1 MPVRFLCPA
10 CHQLLSIAS
19 RKVGSEVDCPKCRS
33 IIIVPDP
40 RDEQAAEPSNPF
52 EHAGL
57 EQVLSAISE
66 HETLAPKTGP
76 LKDSL
81 PATSL
86 LHQPPTKSPKT
97 SGDDSFVVIS
107 RRVLYLQAAL
117 LALVA
122 IVAFVCGYLIG
133 SGK

>member
-33 IIIVPDP
+33 TIIVPDP
-40 RDEQAAEPSNPF
+40 RDEQAPESANPF

-57 EQVLSAISE
+57 EQALSTISAR
-66 HETLAPKTGP
+66 ETPAPKTAP
-76 LKDSL
+76 PSNSL
-81 PATSL
+81 SAAPL
-86 LHQPPTKSPKT
+86 LHQPPTNSPKA
-97 SGDDSFVVIS
+97 SGADSFVVIS

-117 LALVA
+117 LAIVA

-133 SGK
+133 NGK

>member
-33 IIIVPDP
+33 TIIVPDP
-40 RDEQAAEPSNPF
+40 HDEQAPEPSNPF

-57 EQVLSAISE
+57 EAALSAISASE
-66 HETLAPKTGP
+66 KPAPKTAP
-76 LKDSL
+76 PTDSL
-81 PATSL
+81 PAMPL
-86 LHQPPTKSPKT
+86 LHQPPTNPAKT
-97 SGDDSFVVIS
+97 SDDDSFVVIS
-107 RRVLYLQAAL
+107 RRVLYLQATL

-122 IVAFVCGYLIG
+122 IVAFVCGYFIG

>member
-10 CHQLLSIAS
+10 CHQLLSIAL

-40 RDEQAAEPSNPF
+40 HDEQAAEPSNPF
-52 EHAGL
+52 EHGGL
-57 EQVLSAISE
+57 EQVLSAISA
-66 HETLAPKTGP
+66 HETPAPP
-76 LKDSL
+76 NNSL
-81 PATSL
+81 QPTRL

-97 SGDDSFVVIS
+97 SGDDSFLVIS

-133 SGK
+133 GGK